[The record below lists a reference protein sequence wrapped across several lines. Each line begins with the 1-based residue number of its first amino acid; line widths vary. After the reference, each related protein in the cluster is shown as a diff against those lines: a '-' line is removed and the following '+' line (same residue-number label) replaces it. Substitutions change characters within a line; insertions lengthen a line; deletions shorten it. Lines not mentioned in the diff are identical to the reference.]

1 MNTEAQKNL
10 IRGLKAMLKWGNGPA
25 GGGGTID
32 DYSNGRCEA
41 EYRMKAELRR
51 LLKEFESAAVV
62 PCSGE
67 WISVSKELPPLGEA
81 VWLWD
86 ATDETGFIGWSMKND
101 EGGEWWES
109 AVCPPG
115 WDAEE
120 GEWNVYDDN
129 IGNIEPTHWM
139 PLPIPPK

>member
-51 LLKEFESAAVV
+51 LLKEFE
-62 PCSGE
+62 
-67 WISVSKELPPLGEA
+67 
-81 VWLWD
+81 
-86 ATDETGFIGWSMKND
+86 
-101 EGGEWWES
+101 
-109 AVCPPG
+109 
-115 WDAEE
+115 
-120 GEWNVYDDN
+120 
-129 IGNIEPTHWM
+129 
-139 PLPIPPK
+139 